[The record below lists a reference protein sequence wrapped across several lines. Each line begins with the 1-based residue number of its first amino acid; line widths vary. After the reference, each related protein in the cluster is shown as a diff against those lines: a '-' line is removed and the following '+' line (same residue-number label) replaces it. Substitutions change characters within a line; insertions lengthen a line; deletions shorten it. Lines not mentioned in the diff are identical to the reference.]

1 VAYLDKGAPLL
12 LRDAEG
18 QHYEAPRRAYDTTTR
33 LRRQA
38 ALAETQSGIVIIIVP
53 ARIRGRVVPLL
64 MPGWEIRVQGGE
76 GWYAVGPYP
85 MRGYREAAAL
95 VEGLTGAAFAAGKR
109 GGETV

>member
-1 VAYLDKGAPLL
+1 LL

-53 ARIRGRVVPLL
+53 ARIADARVGDSGAGR
-64 MPGWEIRVQGGE
+64 
-76 GWYAVGPYP
+76 
-85 MRGYREAAAL
+85 
-95 VEGLTGAAFAAGKR
+95 
-109 GGETV
+109 